1 METIRISN
9 VMQETSNTNI
19 LKGRKIGFVPTM
31 GALHEGHLS
40 LVRRSK
46 QENDITVVSIFVNP
60 IQFGPNEDFNRYP
73 RDFDGDFNKLQNE
86 GVDILFY
93 PDIAS
98 IYPEG
103 YSTYVEVKGLSDK
116 LCGAFRPG
124 HFKGVATIVTKLF
137 NIVKPKRAYFG
148 QKDYQQSIII
158 RRMVKDLNL
167 DVEIIV
173 CPTVREEDGLAMS
186 SRNSYLSGKEREAA
200 TIIYK
205 TLTKASELI
214 QSGIIDGVRI
224 KNFMME
230 EIKKEPAV
238 SSIDYVGVYDPETL
252 DEIDII
258 KSEVVLAAAIFIG
271 KTRLIDN
278 IIV

>member
-1 METIRISN
+1 METIRISS

-137 NIVKPKRAYFG
+137 NIVKPNRAYFG
-148 QKDYQQSIII
+148 QKDYQQSVII

-258 KSEVVLAAAIFIG
+258 KGEVVLAAAIFIG

>member
-137 NIVKPKRAYFG
+137 NIVKPNRAYFG
-148 QKDYQQSIII
+148 QKDYQQSVII

>member
-1 METIRISN
+1 METIRISS

-137 NIVKPKRAYFG
+137 NIVKPNRAYFG
-148 QKDYQQSIII
+148 QKDYQQSVII